1 MYLQAERGLKL
12 LPLRMKHHHNLGWR
26 VMILLRRI
34 YKHQV
39 HSLSGCF
46 FFFRVAPSVSCSD
59 ASARRRWPCLRCV
72 RRPLMS
78 TTYMYVFSASL
89 HASCVSVFFFFFV
102 IFFFLVCFSQQS
114 RRVLFFWGEG
124 GRWNPTWCFWQVP
137 APCILTFTPPHF
149 SVVQRVPLNFIST
162 SLYCVYIFVAAFLF
176 FSPLFFSWVFV

>member
-1 MYLQAERGLKL
+1 MLGNGRDSRLSASKLTERSRELELTKHGEETWISSFSFFFPVFSCVMYLQAERGLKL

-39 HSLSGCF
+39 PSLSGCFF

-89 HASCVSVFFFFFV
+89 HASCVSVFFFFFA

-114 RRVLFFWGEG
+114 RRVLFFWGG
-124 GRWNPTWCFWQVP
+124 GG
-137 APCILTFTPPHF
+137 
-149 SVVQRVPLNFIST
+149 
-162 SLYCVYIFVAAFLF
+162 
-176 FSPLFFSWVFV
+176 